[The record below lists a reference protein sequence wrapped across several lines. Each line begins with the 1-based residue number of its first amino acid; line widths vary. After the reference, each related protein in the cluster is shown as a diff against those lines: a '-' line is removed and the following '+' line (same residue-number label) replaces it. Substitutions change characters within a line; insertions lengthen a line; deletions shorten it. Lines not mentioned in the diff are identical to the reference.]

1 MFKQLFNDNGY
12 IIIPKLIPIEFCYFF
27 TNVLL
32 RQQYIE
38 KIKGD
43 DQVPKAK
50 AILDHEVMFETLQE
64 RLWPEIEDIIEEELL
79 PTYSYARLYSNNDDL
94 KPHKDRPACEIS
106 ATIQLGRSHHY
117 SWPIYVGNT
126 RIDLGEG
133 DAIIYKGCEVE
144 HYRKI
149 CEGPENYYSGQVFVH
164 FVRKDGKFI
173 DHFKDIFNY
182 NNKEERNKVDFT
194 KNRTY
199 LMEIK

>member
-1 MFKQLFNDNGY
+1 MPKQIFDENGY

-38 KIKGD
+38 TIKGD
-43 DQVPKAK
+43 EQVPQAK
-50 AILDHEVMFETLQE
+50 AILDHEIMFETLQE
-64 RLWPEIEDIIEEELL
+64 KLWPEIEDIVEEELL
-79 PTYSYARLYSNNDDL
+79 PTYSYARLYSNGDDL

-106 ATIQLGRSHHY
+106 VTIQLGRSHHY

-144 HYRKI
+144 HYRKL

-164 FVRKDGKFI
+164 FVRKNGKFT
-173 DHFKDIFNY
+173 DHYKDAICQGSDRQ
-182 NNKEERNKVDFT
+182 KIDFT